1 MPGSLS
7 FENMRGLFNRDG
19 YFFQQTLGRQLLTE
33 PHSHDFYEMICLL
46 SGSCVHI
53 VNGFE
58 VNCSEGDVFLLR
70 PCDVHSFRDQGDGT
84 NIAALSVAEP
94 EVEQFITAYGFE
106 NDAVFDRQETP
117 TEVPRT
123 IVRRIE
129 RQGFSELCDSVFTIP
144 ESRQTPL
151 CRVLLGEFFGRYI
164 KDRAGIDSV
173 MPPSFSAIL
182 AEMNHLPNA
191 AEGVSAFLRLSN
203 FSHAQLCR
211 LTKKYLGMTPGEY
224 INSVRMKYAYEMVMS
239 GEKDY
244 ETICEEI
251 GFSSY
256 TYFCRLFEKTYG
268 ATPAKTRNSYYS
280 GCQTI

>member
-1 MPGSLS
+1 MPESLR
-7 FENMRGLFNRDG
+7 FEDMRGLFNRDG
-19 YFFQQTLGRQLLTE
+19 YFFQQTLGRQLLTD
-33 PHSHDFYEMICLL
+33 PHSHDFYEMICVL

-58 VNCSEGDVFLLR
+58 VKCSEGDVFLLR
-70 PCDVHSFRDQGDGT
+70 PRDVHSFGGQDDGT
-84 NIAALSVAEP
+84 NIAALSVAAPGTER
-94 EVEQFITAYGFE
+94 FISAYGLE
-106 NDAVFDRQETP
+106 NDAVFDRQRTP
-117 TEVPRT
+117 AEVPRT
-123 IVRRIE
+123 TVRRIE
-129 RQGFSELCDSVFTIP
+129 RPFFSELCDSVSAIP

-164 KDRAGIDSV
+164 KDCTGIDSA
-173 MPPSFSAIL
+173 MPPSFSVIL
-182 AEMNHLPNA
+182 AEMNRLPNA

-224 INSVRMKYAYEMVMS
+224 VNGVRMKFAYEMAVS

-244 ETICEEI
+244 ETICEEV

-256 TYFCRLFEKTYG
+256 AYFCRLFEKTYG
-268 ATPAKTRNSYYS
+268 MTPAKTRKSHYS
-280 GCQTI
+280 RYQTI

>member
-58 VNCSEGDVFLLR
+58 VNCSEGDIFLLR

-84 NIAALSVAEP
+84 NVAALSVAEP

-123 IVRRIE
+123 IVR
-129 RQGFSELCDSVFTIP
+129 VFPSCATVC
-144 ESRQTPL
+144 SR
-151 CRVLLGEFFGRYI
+151 FW
-164 KDRAGIDSV
+164 KADRRRSAACCSG
-173 MPPSFSAIL
+173 SFSD
-182 AEMNHLPNA
+182 
-191 AEGVSAFLRLSN
+191 G
-203 FSHAQLCR
+203 
-211 LTKKYLGMTPGEY
+211 T
-224 INSVRMKYAYEMVMS
+224 
-239 GEKDY
+239 
-244 ETICEEI
+244 
-251 GFSSY
+251 
-256 TYFCRLFEKTYG
+256 
-268 ATPAKTRNSYYS
+268 
-280 GCQTI
+280 

>member
-70 PCDVHSFRDQGDGT
+70 PCDVHSIRDQGDGT
-84 NIAALSVAEP
+84 NVAALSVAEP

-129 RQGFSELCDSVFTIP
+129 RQGFPSCATVC
-144 ESRQTPL
+144 SRF
-151 CRVLLGEFFGRYI
+151 R
-164 KDRAGIDSV
+164 KADRRRSAACCSG
-173 MPPSFSAIL
+173 SFSD
-182 AEMNHLPNA
+182 
-191 AEGVSAFLRLSN
+191 G
-203 FSHAQLCR
+203 
-211 LTKKYLGMTPGEY
+211 T
-224 INSVRMKYAYEMVMS
+224 
-239 GEKDY
+239 
-244 ETICEEI
+244 
-251 GFSSY
+251 
-256 TYFCRLFEKTYG
+256 
-268 ATPAKTRNSYYS
+268 
-280 GCQTI
+280 